1 MSEKYK
7 NLKVKELQELLQKND
22 MPYTGK
28 KEDLVER
35 LVKLDE
41 RKAMENLE
49 KEFELEDDFDESKL
63 ILTEDIQTD
72 AIFSSLI
79 LDKPAF
85 YEKESVL
92 SDDEEDLTPVA
103 VEKKS
108 ISVSP
113 KVKAVTP
120 PVTEPVIPSPTT
132 TTTTTATTATAVEI
146 TLQESVTST
155 EVAPASSFKFTPI
168 TFESKTVKSEPLKKS
183 TPVKKSTAATP
194 KTTTKSA
201 NTKPFPT
208 TKSNSKPVVSKAFGS
223 RIPAPKPSKSTT
235 VNTPPKSN
243 IRPTRSTKTPLPKST
258 KSNKDTKSTPTP
270 KAKAAPTNTTTTASL
285 AVQEK
290 KAPLTAEQIEK
301 ARLEAERK
309 LERSKRFGIKLDEKD
324 MKEIRAARF
333 GIIATTTNMEGEK
346 KKEKEGK
353 QPTKETA
360 AQDILKKRAERF
372 GIPEKKIVP
381 TNHKKLMTVTKN
393 AVKQGRVQKMAP
405 KTELIKKAVT
415 KSNILNKKHNNIAT
429 RLNAPIMA
437 QNKRTIMKGR
447 KTDTPIQ
454 GRVITIAPIRSAPVR
469 QVKTSAR
476 DIIINANNNIRRP
489 TNNTK
494 KPVSKDIGN
503 GRTVTVGTSN
513 NNKRRRG
520 RGPESSHQPLE
531 KKRRN

>member
-79 LDKPAF
+79 LDKPTF

-103 VEKKS
+103 KK
-108 ISVSP
+108 SVSP

-120 PVTEPVIPSPTT
+120 PVTEPVLPSPTT
-132 TTTTTATTATAVEI
+132 TTTTTTTAAVEI

-155 EVAPASSFKFTPI
+155 EVAPPSSFKFTPI
-168 TFESKTVKSEPLKKS
+168 TFESKTVQPEPPKKP
-183 TPVKKSTAATP
+183 TPAKKLTAATP
-194 KTTTKSA
+194 TTKSA
-201 NTKPFPT
+201 NT

-223 RIPAPKPSKSTT
+223 RISAPKSKSTT
-235 VNTPPKSN
+235 VNTPPKST

-258 KSNKDTKSTPTP
+258 KSNKDTTTL
-270 KAKAAPTNTTTTASL
+270 KAKAAPTSTTMASL

-333 GIIATTTNMEGEK
+333 GIIATTNTEGEK
-346 KKEKEGK
+346 KKEKGK
-353 QPTKETA
+353 TTKETA

-372 GIPEKKIVP
+372 GIPQKKIVP

-405 KTELIKKAVT
+405 KTELIKAVT

-429 RLNAPIMA
+429 RLNAPIVA
-437 QNKRTIMKGR
+437 QNKRIVKR

-520 RGPESSHQPLE
+520 RGPESSHQPL
-531 KKRRN
+531 